1 MTLTVI
7 ALGSNLDNPPQQ
19 LKEACLRLSRLQGIT
34 RFSVSS
40 VFTSPP
46 MGPQDQP
53 PFFNAVATC
62 IYTEEP
68 RQLLAE
74 LQAIEQAMG
83 RVKVRHWG
91 ERCIDLDIIQ
101 MGEQLIDDIDLLIPH
116 PGISERL
123 FVVEPMIEL
132 LGADHKVPG
141 LDDLGTLRHELK
153 HHSIS
158 LCQDID
164 ISGATVA

>member
-34 RFSVSS
+34 RLNVSS

-101 MGEQLIDDIDLLIPH
+101 MGEQLIDDIDLVIPH
-116 PGISERL
+116 PGISDRL

-132 LGADHKVPG
+132 LGSDHKVPG

-164 ISGATVA
+164 ISVATVA

>member
-1 MTLTVI
+1 
-7 ALGSNLDNPPQQ
+7 
-19 LKEACLRLSRLQGIT
+19 
-34 RFSVSS
+34 
-40 VFTSPP
+40 

-53 PFFNAVATC
+53 HFFNAIATC
-62 IYTEEP
+62 LYTEEP

-83 RVKVRHWG
+83 RVKMRQWG

-101 MGEQLIDDIDLLIPH
+101 MGEQLIHEIDLVIPH

-123 FVVEPMIEL
+123 FVVEPMLEL
-132 LGADHKVPG
+132 LGCGHKVPG
-141 LDDLGTLRHELK
+141 LDDLGTLRDELK
-153 HHSIS
+153 DHSVS
-158 LCQDID
+158 LCEDID

>member
-7 ALGSNLDNPPQQ
+7 ALGSNLDNPPEQ
-19 LKEACLRLSRLQGIT
+19 LKEACLRLSRLQGLSGL
-34 RFSVSS
+34 SVSS

-62 IYTEEP
+62 LYTEEP

-83 RVKVRHWG
+83 RVKMRHWG

-101 MGEQLIDDIDLLIPH
+101 MGEQLIHDTDLMIPH
-116 PGISERL
+116 PCISERV

-132 LGADHKVPG
+132 LGAGHRVPG
-141 LDDLGTLRHELK
+141 LGDLGTLRNELK
-153 HHSIS
+153 NDSIS
-158 LCQDID
+158 LCNDID
-164 ISGATVA
+164 ISGATMA

>member
-7 ALGSNLDNPPQQ
+7 ALGSNLDNPPRQ
-19 LKEACLRLSRLQGIT
+19 LKEACLRLSRLQDLTGL
-34 RFSVSS
+34 SVSS

-62 IYTEEP
+62 LYHEEP
-68 RQLLAE
+68 RRLLAE

-83 RVKVRHWG
+83 RVTVRHWG

-101 MGEQLIDDIDLLIPH
+101 MGDQLIHEIDLVIPH
-116 PGISERL
+116 PGIRERL

-132 LGADHKVPG
+132 LGGDHKVPG
-141 LDDLGTLRHELK
+141 LDDLGTLRDELK

-158 LCQDID
+158 VCEDID

>member
-7 ALGSNLDNPPQQ
+7 ALGSNLDNPPRQ
-19 LKEACLRLSRLQGIT
+19 LNEALLKLSRLPGL
-34 RFSVSS
+34 SGLNVSS

-62 IYTEEP
+62 LYAEEP

-83 RVKVRHWG
+83 RVKARRWG

-101 MGEQLIDDIDLLIPH
+101 MGEQLIDEGDLVIPH

-123 FVVEPMIEL
+123 FVLEPMIEL

-141 LDDLGTLRHELK
+141 LDDLGTLRDGLK

-158 LCQDID
+158 LCEDID
-164 ISGATVA
+164 ISSATVA